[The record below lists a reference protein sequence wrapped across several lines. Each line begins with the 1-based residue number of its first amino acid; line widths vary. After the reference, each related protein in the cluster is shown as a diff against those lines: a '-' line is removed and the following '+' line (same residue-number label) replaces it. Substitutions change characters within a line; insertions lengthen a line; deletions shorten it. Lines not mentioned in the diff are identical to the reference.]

1 MSIFELAGLQSLRR
15 LNLIRVHKL
24 TDIGVFSLAEHATK
38 LERLHLSYCD
48 HLSLDAIHLLLR
60 KLDRLQQLTA
70 TGIPSL
76 NRRQGVQRFSEP
88 APEVKFRCIYLSNY
102 IQTLISSL
110 VGLRRGSESGVLRV
124 HRGKRGF
131 AETVFRQGG
140 SKTAGV

>member
-24 TDIGVFSLAEHATK
+24 TDIGIFSLAEHATK

-70 TGIPSL
+70 TGIACL
-76 NRRQGVQRFSEP
+76 NRRRGVQRFSEP
-88 APEVKFRCIYLSNY
+88 APEVCVYQSITY
-102 IQTLISSL
+102 
-110 VGLRRGSESGVLRV
+110 RR
-124 HRGKRGF
+124 
-131 AETVFRQGG
+131 
-140 SKTAGV
+140 

>member
-15 LNLIRVHKL
+15 LNLIRLHKL
-24 TDIGVFSLAEHATK
+24 TDIGVFSLAEYATK

-76 NRRQGVQRFSEP
+76 NRRRGVHRFSES
-88 APEVKFRCIYLSNY
+88 APEVRFRCVYLTYY
-102 IQTLISSL
+102 IQTLNS
-110 VGLRRGSESGVLRV
+110 
-124 HRGKRGF
+124 
-131 AETVFRQGG
+131 
-140 SKTAGV
+140 